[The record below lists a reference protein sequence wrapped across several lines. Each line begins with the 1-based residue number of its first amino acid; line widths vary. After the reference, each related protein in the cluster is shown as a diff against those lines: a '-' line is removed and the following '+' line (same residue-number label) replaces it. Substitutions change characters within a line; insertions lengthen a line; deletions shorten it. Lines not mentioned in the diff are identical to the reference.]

1 MCPSENIA
9 SIQILTVEKVLLYE
23 IYHTGQA
30 KQPFKERQDL
40 L

>member
-9 SIQILTVEKVLLYE
+9 SIQIEKVLLYE